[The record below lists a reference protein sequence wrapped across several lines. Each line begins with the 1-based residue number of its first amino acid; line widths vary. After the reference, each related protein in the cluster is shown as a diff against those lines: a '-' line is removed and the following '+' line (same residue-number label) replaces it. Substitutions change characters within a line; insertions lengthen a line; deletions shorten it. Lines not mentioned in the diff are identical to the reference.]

1 MNKFFEKGYQMTIAE
16 LRKQYNDDLRAV
28 KDRKEQLEAEI
39 ESVGINIERLTGAIF
54 ALNQVE
60 QEQQKAAAATPA
72 VPITESES

>member
-1 MNKFFEKGYQMTIAE
+1 MNKFFKKGYQMTIAE

-39 ESVGINIERLTGAIF
+39 ESVGVNIVGLTGAIF

-72 VPITESES
+72 APIAES